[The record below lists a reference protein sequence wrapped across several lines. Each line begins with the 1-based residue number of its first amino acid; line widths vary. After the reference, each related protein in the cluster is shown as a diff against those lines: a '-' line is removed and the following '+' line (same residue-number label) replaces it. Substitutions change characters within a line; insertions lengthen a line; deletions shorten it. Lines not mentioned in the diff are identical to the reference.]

1 MKDPVSRRSRG
12 FGFITFTDINA
23 VDNTLANEPHTIDAR
38 KVEAK
43 RAVPRSEAR
52 DVNMN
57 TCSTGGLKTAANR
70 SSSTSSD
77 NSSKSGATQP
87 PGSPVVSVAGDP
99 TKSPSHAQIMS
110 ESKNACD
117 PRIAV
122 STTLLLYLTLIRILS
137 LILTSTHPILCMSI
151 DG

>member
-12 FGFITFTDINA
+12 FGFITFTDINS

-43 RAVPRSEAR
+43 RAVPRSESR

-57 TCSTGGLKTAANR
+57 TNSPSGIKTAANR

-77 NSSKSGATQP
+77 NSNKSGATQP

-110 ESKNACD
+110 DSKNACD

-122 STTLLLYLTLIRILS
+122 RYRIFLHPYSNPNPHLNLSTQ
-137 LILTSTHPILCMSI
+137 P
-151 DG
+151 